1 MRKGTRRAFIGGGLA
16 LAAVAGGTWFLR
28 SRRPPPV
35 GVDLPLEY
43 LDHGRALV
51 RASPVVDV
59 HSHAGRSFLVG
70 AEPASFMIRLM
81 RDGFEDRR
89 VAGMQNARV
98 TASLFALVSDVA
110 VLGIADGRIQ
120 VTRDF
125 APGEAWADFGRQ
137 LGRLEEMAERGVL
150 VLALTPDDIRAAHEA
165 GSVVIL
171 AAAEGGDFI
180 EDRLERLKRTY
191 DAGLRAVTLVHY
203 RPNDLGDNQT
213 SPPRHG
219 GLSAFGREV
228 VREMNRLGMIID
240 VAHASLA
247 TCEDIVA
254 ESHAPVMLSHSN
266 LQNPAV
272 DFARFISPEH
282 ARLVVASGGIIGA
295 WPAGIGSESLADFAG
310 QILDLVEVV
319 GVEHVSVGTDLDANL
334 QPVLTRYAEFPVLAA
349 LLLWRGLAEDAVA
362 AVLGG
367 NFLRLFDD
375 VVKTSW
381 EVTNA

>member
-16 LAAVAGGTWFLR
+16 LAAAGGAWFLR
-28 SRRPPPV
+28 PRKPPV

-51 RASPVVDV
+51 RANPVVDV

-81 RDGFEDRR
+81 REGFEDRR
-89 VAGMQNARV
+89 IAGMQYAGV
-98 TASLFALVSDVA
+98 TASLFALVSDFA

-125 APGEAWADFGRQ
+125 EPGEAWADFGRQ
-137 LGRLEEMAERGVL
+137 LARLEEMAERGVL
-150 VLALTPDDIRAAHEA
+150 ALALAPDDIRAAHETGEA
-165 GSVVIL
+165 VVL

-180 EDRLERLKRTY
+180 EDRPERLQRTH
-191 DAGLRAVTLVHY
+191 DAGLRSVTLVHY
-203 RPNDLGDNQT
+203 RPNGLGDTQT

-219 GLSAFGREV
+219 GLSALGREV

-247 TCEDIVA
+247 TCEDVVA
-254 ESHAPVMLSHSN
+254 ESRAPVMLSHSN
-266 LQNPAV
+266 LRAPAV
-272 DFARFISPEH
+272 DFARFISPAH
-282 ARLVVASGGIIGA
+282 ARLVAGSGGIIGA

-310 QILDLVEVV
+310 QILDLVETV
-319 GVEHVSVGTDLDANL
+319 GVEHVAVGTDLDANL
-334 QPVLTRYAEFPVLAA
+334 QPVLTRYADFPVLAA
-349 LLLWRGLAEDAVA
+349 LLLWRGLAEDAVT

-375 VVKTSW
+375 VVRTSW
-381 EVTNA
+381 AVTNA